1 MTVDVGGCGDDD
13 NDNDYDDD
21 DDNNNNN
28 NNRVGN
34 LHLTI
39 SLTSEYCMWV
49 CEI

>member
-1 MTVDVGGCGDDD
+1 VDVGGCGDDD
-13 NDNDYDDD
+13 NDYDDDDDD
-21 DDNNNNN
+21 DDNNS
-28 NNRVGN
+28 VGN